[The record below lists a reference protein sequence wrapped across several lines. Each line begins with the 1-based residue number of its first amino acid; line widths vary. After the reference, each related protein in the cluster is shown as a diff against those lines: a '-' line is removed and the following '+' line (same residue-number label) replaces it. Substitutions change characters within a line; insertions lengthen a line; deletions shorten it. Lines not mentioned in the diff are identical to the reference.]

1 MTTSK
6 KKNLA
11 RFRVIKHTLQGLNI
25 SLDNGKIGLI
35 RTREISWKDE
45 DLTQWR
51 ETYPIGWEGYAF
63 PISITDEDIS
73 EDISE
78 YSLRLV
84 EYDPW
89 EDFFEE
95 LEEGRVFEGT
105 VIGVD
110 VYGAFLEIEQGITGL
125 LYKSQLPSNL
135 QESVT
140 DTLWHGDK
148 VLVVIRDVNHE
159 LRHLD
164 LGLAPPQK
172 LDKEM
177 APTAMHVAG
186 GAIEPE
192 HNLEQLLN
200 LEFPHNLIMLVED
213 ESAQSAAVSGW
224 LRDFGQ
230 NVEVFANAEDALDFL
245 STSEPD
251 MALVDV
257 GLPIMGGID
266 LTTLILDKNPQVQV
280 VIMTD
285 WARANELY
293 TGLDEFQKRGA
304 KLLYKPLLP
313 EDLANLLLYEQDH
326 GSLAR
331 KINHA
336 PVIKRHANISS
347 RKDLHNLLAKCK
359 KKLDMEHI
367 FLFALDPTHRRVS
380 IADYIANRQEYQ
392 NINAKLIYSP
402 VRDAAEDGE
411 HFYINKITKKEH
423 KRFRYLLEFI
433 PTMIACIGVPVPT
446 KSTTRY
452 ALLAVDPRSKEIGDE
467 IKLYMEGTALAIG
480 VMLDQIMLREQVALL
495 QRSALMGNLTSGM
508 IHEINNLVTPLQY
521 SAGHLQR
528 SLTRLESG
536 RDQDLELVKSEVASI
551 EREIRQM
558 IGVVKTFGKISKKP
572 QTEIM
577 KVDEVISD
585 TIILLRSL
593 SKRANVRI
601 FFDPPERIMTIR
613 SQAVLLEQI
622 IINVSLNAIQQ
633 ITEHHTMR
641 EGYIRFDIE
650 LVEKDT
656 CRILIHDN
664 GPGIHVALWERIF
677 EMGYSTRQDGSG
689 IGLYISRSLME
700 EIGGR
705 IYVADSR
712 ILSGSTFALEFSI
725 DV

>member
-1 MTTSK
+1 MITSK
-6 KKNLA
+6 DKKLA
-11 RFRVIKHTLQGLNI
+11 HFRITGHTQQGLYI
-25 SLDNGKIGLI
+25 TMDNGDIGLI

-45 DLTQWR
+45 DLPHWR

-63 PISITDEDIS
+63 PISFKDGDIN
-73 EDISE
+73 E
-78 YSLRLV
+78 YSLRLA

-95 LEEGRVFEGT
+95 LVKNRVFEGT
-105 VIGVD
+105 VIGVE
-110 VYGAFLEIEQGITGL
+110 VYGAFLEIEQGIIGL
-125 LYKSQLPSNL
+125 LHRSQLPSHL
-135 QESVT
+135 QDSVA
-140 DTLWHGDK
+140 DTIWHGDK

-159 LRHLD
+159 LRR
-164 LGLAPPQK
+164 LGLSLAPAQNLAK
-172 LDKEM
+172 DM
-177 APTAMHVAG
+177 VPTAMHVAMG
-186 GAIEPE
+186 DIEPE

-200 LEFPHNLIMLVED
+200 LEFSRNLIILVED
-213 ESAQSAAVSGW
+213 ESAQSVAVSGW

-230 NVEVFANAEDALDFL
+230 NVKVFANAEDALDFL
-245 STSEPD
+245 SISEPD

-257 GLPIMGGID
+257 GLPKMGGIE
-266 LTTLILDKNPQVQV
+266 LTNLILDEHPQVQV
-280 VIMTD
+280 INMTD
-285 WARANELY
+285 WARAKELY
-293 TGLDEFQKRGA
+293 TSLDEIQRRGA

-313 EDLANLLLYEQDH
+313 EDLASLLLYEEDH
-326 GSLAR
+326 GNLIH
-331 KINHA
+331 KINHT
-336 PVIKRHANISS
+336 PPIKHHVNISS
-347 RKDLHNLLAKCK
+347 RKDLHNLLAKCR
-359 KKLDMEHI
+359 KKLDMENI
-367 FLFALDPTHRRVS
+367 FLFALDTTHHRVS
-380 IADYIANRQEYQ
+380 VADCIANRHEYQ
-392 NINAKLIYSP
+392 NINAKLVYSP

-411 HFYINKITKKEH
+411 HFYINKITEKEH

-452 ALLAVDPRSKEIGDE
+452 ALLAMDSGSKEIGDE

-480 VMLDQIMLREQVALL
+480 VMLDQIMLSEQVALL
-495 QRSALMGNLTSGM
+495 ERSALIGNLTSGM

-521 SAGHLQR
+521 SASHLQR
-528 SLTRLESG
+528 SLNRLESG
-536 RDQDLELVKSEVASI
+536 RDQDLELVKSEVANI
-551 EREIRQM
+551 EREVRQM

-585 TIILLRSL
+585 AITLLRSM
-593 SKRANVRI
+593 SKRANIRI

-613 SQAVLLEQI
+613 NQAVLLEQI

-633 ITEHHTMR
+633 ISELPTMR

-650 LVEKDT
+650 HLEKDT

-677 EMGYSTRQDGSG
+677 ELGFSTRQDGSG